1 MMALSI
7 NRDEHPI
14 LSKLPIWFLRLLVLL
29 LSPLVLIISLFTG
42 GFIENLDMIVR
53 VMYVRIVKTGGDV

>member
-1 MMALSI
+1 MGELSI
-7 NRDEHPI
+7 NRDDHPV
-14 LSKLPIWFLRLLVLL
+14 LSKLPIWILRLLVLF

-53 VMYVRIVKTGGDV
+53 IMYVKIVKVGGNV